1 MATPAALYFAGIGT
15 VVGALSLGFVGAL
28 ALVST
33 QPVHKEPP
41 AAFAKRDPVPVSPAP
56 IQAAAPETTEQAS
69 APVRT
74 SSFEI
79 VPAPP
84 TKVEEVAGLQFAP
97 PQLHAPVAPA
107 ARTIAPDPAPTRVV
121 TPAPEVKPV
130 APKAVPSPVQP
141 AATEIIKPEPKVKQE
156 RRKPTAVAEKKEPA
170 RKQYVERRKKQIEV
184 PDDDDDEPI
193 RTTSFASERSS
204 RGGGGESIFGFLFGG
219 N

>member
-15 VVGALSLGFVGAL
+15 VVGALGLGFAGAL

-33 QPVHKEPP
+33 QPVHKEP
-41 AAFAKRDPVPVSPAP
+41 AAAYAKRDLPVAPP
-56 IQAAAPETTEQAS
+56 IQATAPETTGH
-69 APVRT
+69 APART

-79 VPAPP
+79 VPAAP

-107 ARTIAPDPAPTRVV
+107 ARTIAPDSAPTRVV

-130 APKAVPSPVQP
+130 APKAVPPPVQP
-141 AATEIIKPEPKVKQE
+141 AATEIIKPEPKAKQE
-156 RRKPTAVAEKKEPA
+156 RKKPTAVAEKKEPA

-184 PDDDDDEPI
+184 SNDDDDEPI

-204 RGGGGESIFGFLFGG
+204 RGGGGESIFGFLFG